1 MRRVVMGAGGS
12 DRSCVRGARR
22 CRARSSCP
30 GVKAAAIG
38 GRIGPRQKA
47 GKETGHG
54 ECASGRRNRFAG
66 LESPANRQARKPA
79 LPITGAGV
87 GGCPPGGR
95 NMFAGREAP
104 ANRQARKPAL
114 PITGAVGGKRG
125 SLTRTAGETN
135 RMVIMP
141 TYEYVCAKCG
151 LQFEK
156 IQPISAKPLAVCPEE
171 LCGQTR
177 WGKGK
182 VKRAISAGGGLIF
195 KGSGFY

>member
-54 ECASGRRNRFAG
+54 ECASGRRNMFAG
-66 LESPANRQARKPA
+66 LES
-79 LPITGAGV
+79 
-87 GGCPPGGR
+87 
-95 NMFAGREAP
+95 P

-125 SLTRTAGETN
+125 SLTPTAGDTN
-135 RMVIMP
+135 RMVIRP
-141 TYEYVCAKCG
+141 TYEYVSAKCG

-156 IQPISAKPLAVCPEE
+156 TQPISPSPWPFARK
-171 LCGQTR
+171 T
-177 WGKGK
+177 
-182 VKRAISAGGGLIF
+182 SAGRNAGA
-195 KGSGFY
+195 